1 MKQQEVVGGYSP
13 QKYLSERKYV
23 IARDGAKI
31 PVSILFK
38 KDLKS
43 NGPQPLLLYAYG
55 SYGSTIDPY
64 FSSTRLSLLDR
75 GFIFAIAHV
84 RGSQIYGRKSYEDGK
99 LLNKKNTFYDFIDAG
114 KYLIEEQYTDSE
126 KLFAQGGSAGGLLIG
141 AILNL
146 EPSIWKGA
154 IAAVPF
160 VDAVTTMADPS
171 IPLTSGEW
179 DEWGDLR
186 IKKYYDYMLSYS
198 PYDQIKNINYPNIL
212 VTSGFFDSQ
221 VQYWEPLK
229 YVAKLRDYWQGKNK
243 LYLHM
248 NMDAGHGGKSGR
260 FRRYK
265 EYALQYAFLLDLGG
279 VKK

>member
-1 MKQQEVVGGYSP
+1 MG
-13 QKYLSERKYV
+13 SEMC
-23 IARDGAKI
+23 IRDRW
-31 PVSILFK
+31 
-38 KDLKS
+38 
-43 NGPQPLLLYAYG
+43 N
-55 SYGSTIDPY
+55 
-64 FSSTRLSLLDR
+64 
-75 GFIFAIAHV
+75 
-84 RGSQIYGRKSYEDGK
+84 
-99 LLNKKNTFYDFIDAG
+99 
-114 KYLIEEQYTDSE
+114 
-126 KLFAQGGSAGGLLIG
+126 
-141 AILNL
+141 
-146 EPSIWKGA
+146 GA

-179 DEWGDLR
+179 DEWGDPR
-186 IKKYYDYMLSYS
+186 EKKYYDYMLSYS
-198 PYDQIKNINYPNIL
+198 PYDQIKNTNYPNIL

-229 YVAKLRDYWQGKNK
+229 YVAKLRDHWQGESN